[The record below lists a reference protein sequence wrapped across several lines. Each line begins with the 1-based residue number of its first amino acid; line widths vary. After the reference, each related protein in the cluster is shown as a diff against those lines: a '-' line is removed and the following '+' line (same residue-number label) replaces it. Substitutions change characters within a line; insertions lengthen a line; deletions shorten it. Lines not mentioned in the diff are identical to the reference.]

1 MATGRLT
8 AMEQIKLKLTAEI
21 KQFKADIEAQ
31 KRVIKFNLA
40 KGRSVED
47 AERNLKA
54 LRVRLGVLES
64 NLKKY
69 DQEPEGE
76 LA

>member
-1 MATGRLT
+1 
-8 AMEQIKLKLTAEI
+8 MEQIKLKLIAEI

-40 KGRSVED
+40 KGRAIDD
-47 AERNLKA
+47 AERNLKG
-54 LRVRLGVLES
+54 LSTRLGVLES

-69 DQEPEGE
+69 DQEPEAE

>member
-1 MATGRLT
+1 
-8 AMEQIKLKLTAEI
+8 MEQIKLKLTAEI

-40 KGRSVED
+40 KGRAIED
-47 AERNLKA
+47 AEQNLKG
-54 LRVRLGVLES
+54 LCTRLGALES

-69 DQEPEGE
+69 GQEPEAE